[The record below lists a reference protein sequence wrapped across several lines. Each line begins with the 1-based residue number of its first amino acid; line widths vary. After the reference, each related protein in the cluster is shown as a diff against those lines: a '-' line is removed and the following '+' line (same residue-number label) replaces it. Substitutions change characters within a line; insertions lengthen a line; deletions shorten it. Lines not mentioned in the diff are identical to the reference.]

1 MTKPSINW
9 DHVAPEFVVM
19 ATDGDGSSWLY
30 RKIPMPMENKCRWH
44 DIEWVDAILFSS
56 FTPGTCDW
64 RDSLVIRPGY
74 EETGE

>member
-19 ATDGDGSSWLY
+19 AADSDGAPWLY
-30 RKIPMPMENKCRWH
+30 EDEPKAGNFEWFGCRGV
-44 DIEWVDAILFSS
+44 EANVFAS
-56 FTPGTCDW
+56 FVPGTCDW

-74 EETGE
+74 EETPE